1 MANLGTLNFSVQIKD
16 ETEKQLEKIRKD
28 ILKRLEVKISPEI
41 KVDVSSQVRQQLK
54 DPFSIKLQIEK
65 DSLERVRKQAQSVVD
80 SASPSGG
87 RKFSASDLRAT
98 RANVLIEEHEQKLAS
113 LREQTR
119 QKTANANAAEER
131 LNAARARTALM
142 NERLKVTQQQ
152 LNRMLDDSAKKGTTL
167 QGIFM
172 KLGGTVAF
180 GMLARQIVKVTGE
193 FEFMEEAIKSLVGS
207 EREGIELMGKL
218 REFARISPLEVKDV
232 TKAAQTLLGFNV
244 ELAKVPDMIQRIGDV
259 SMGNKDR
266 FNALT
271 LAFAQTTSAARLTG
285 EDLRQYVNAGFNP
298 LQVIAEKTGKSM
310 RELKDE
316 MSKGAISVE
325 MVEQAFIDAT
335 SAGGKFYKMSEK
347 QSQTINGQLAKLKD
361 SLDRAFDSIGRSN
374 KGVIMGAI
382 SSASALVENYE
393 KVIHILE
400 GLVATYGLY
409 RTAVFLATEAEKG
422 YTIAQTLSMQATIL
436 MEKSQ
441 KALNATMLTNP
452 YVLAAVALGGLVTV
466 LLASID
472 TTKEAEIANERYNET
487 VRKNSEE
494 VEKEKKH
501 IDDLLST
508 LSDETEAQGKRTAAY
523 NELISKYPEIFS
535 KYKTEKDLIDNL
547 TEARQ
552 RENAE
557 IEKKT
562 RLLAKQQYDDA
573 STRKKEL
580 NRLKWLQDNINISTH
595 GKRPTEEQAE
605 YLRLYRKYEKE
616 IKQTQTWYG
625 SVSAAIDKLSG
636 VADKEYNINLGER
649 RKQQITDF
657 TNAIKNLTP
666 DQAKAQAKRYND
678 LIRQANT
685 NGKKWIGFGGDYVP
699 ISIDDAKKVAKQL
712 EEQASKETHTLKEW
726 AEQTA
731 KNTDEAR
738 KAAKGVFDDT
748 KQYTKEQAQKII
760 KDANA
765 TLAASEKERDSFRIS
780 DKEGDKESKRY
791 EKEQKQAEREAK
803 QLEEALE
810 KIVGIRTRAQIKAAK
825 AVKDLEFSTREAEIT
840 LTEDA
845 TERAIKQIEL
855 DKDRKLEAIAR
866 EYEELRQKR
875 IEEAKKLWD
884 AEPDNKGKNFY
895 LSDSYLSASSDER
908 YTETEKA
915 NRLAREK
922 AVNHESLQALEKVN
936 ADKMRIMY
944 EYLREYGT
952 VQMKRYA
959 IEKEYNENILKAT
972 DENQKAILEKQ
983 KEAAL
988 AEVNAQDIAL
998 GIDWGTAFS
1007 GIGNVLKDIAI
1018 ETLAEVERYMQTAE
1032 FKALSPESKKTY
1044 TDLVSKLRKEGSATS
1059 ASPFNFKIWGEIDK
1073 QVKSYQESVKRLRD
1087 AQKEHTQAVEELKK
1101 AEKAL
1106 ANATDEAAK
1115 DIAKDAVEA
1124 AKKKVEET
1132 GKRQVAAQQQKDSDQ
1147 QQLTDSTNRAVQG
1160 LQNFASY
1167 LGEINDGTLYGF
1179 ANGITK
1185 LITSLSKGSDGVGK
1199 ALGELGGKIGGII
1212 GAILQILDALGDD
1225 PAKFIDELLDR
1236 VIGAV
1241 DGIVDQIQSGE
1252 LIRTVIADIMQ
1263 LIMNLVTDS
1272 IEAAVNSVK
1281 NPFAIFGIG
1290 EYDSFLGGNEKE
1302 LEDQI
1307 SELSKANEKL
1317 AQAIESL
1324 SERISDQ
1331 DSTNAESEEAF
1342 RNALAAEKE
1351 WRQNQQKA
1359 IDARAREWTNTGYGF
1374 LGIGGKSSFNAKAPE
1389 ESWKGWEQFNKILKK
1404 YGYNSTVYSAGSM
1417 WNLSPEEM
1425 KLLRDFAPSAW
1436 AELFNTDGHKSPEDL
1451 VSEYIEH
1458 SGAIDELA
1466 EALNEKLTGYDWSGF
1481 RDTYKDL
1488 LADLDS
1494 TNADFAESLEK
1505 MLSNAILNSL
1515 INETY
1520 KERINKLYKMIADAA
1535 SDESE
1540 GGSVMTSSE
1549 LAEIRAANEA
1559 LSEDLLQAR
1568 KNLLDAGILKESS
1581 TQSGS
1586 SMASGIKGVT
1596 EQTADLFGG
1605 YMNGIRA
1612 DVSVNRAFLSEHLP
1626 AIENLI
1632 TRQTTLAEAQVSH
1645 LANIA
1650 QYTKR
1655 TADNTEAISTLA
1667 ADQGRIYEILHRI
1680 ETGATKV
1687 KMA

>member
-1 MANLGTLNFSVQIKD
+1 MPNLGTLYFSAQIQN
-16 ETEKQLEKIRKD
+16 ETDKQLEKIRKD
-28 ILKRLEVKISPEI
+28 ILKKLEVTIKPDI
-41 KVDVSSQVRQQLK
+41 KVDLSAQVRQQLK
-54 DPFSIKLQIEK
+54 EPFDIKLQVDK
-65 DSLERVRKQAQSVVD
+65 DSLERLRRETQSIID

-172 KLGGTVAF
+172 RLGGTVAL
-180 GMLARQIVKVTGE
+180 GMLARQIVSVTGE
-193 FEFMEEAIKSLVGS
+193 FEFMEQAIKSLVGS
-207 EREGIELMGKL
+207 EREGVELMGKL
-218 REFARISPLEVKDV
+218 REFARISPLEVRDV

-361 SLDRAFDSIGRSN
+361 SLDRAFDSIGRNN
-374 KGVIMGAI
+374 KGIITGAI

-400 GLVATYGLY
+400 GLVTTYGLY

-441 KALNATMLTNP
+441 KALNATMLANP

-487 VRKNSEE
+487 VRKNGEE

-508 LSDETEAQGKRTAAY
+508 LSDETEAQSKRTAAY

-765 TLAASEKERDSFRIS
+765 TLAASEKERDSFKIS

-895 LSDSYLSASSDER
+895 LSDSYLSASSDDR

-922 AVNHESLQALEKVN
+922 AAKKEAERAAYAALEAQRK
-936 ADKMRIMY
+936 AMY
-944 EYLREYGT
+944 EYIRNYGSMQQQRE
-952 VQMKRYA
+952 A
-959 IEKEYNENILKAT
+959 INAEYNERIAKSTDNLSKARLTAERDRLLSESQLK
-972 DENQKAILEKQ
+972 EIEGAINWQ
-983 KEAAL
+983 
-988 AEVNAQDIAL
+988 EV
-998 GIDWGTAFS
+998 FS
-1007 GIGNVLKDIAI
+1007 NIGNH
-1018 ETLAEVERYMQTAE
+1018 
-1032 FKALSPESKKTY
+1032 
-1044 TDLVSKLRKEGSATS
+1044 
-1059 ASPFNFKIWGEIDK
+1059 
-1073 QVKSYQESVKRLRD
+1073 SVKYLN
-1087 AQKEHTQAVEELKK
+1087 AIKQQLKK
-1101 AEKAL
+1101 AL
-1106 ANATDEAAK
+1106 DAK
-1115 DIAKDAVEA
+1115 DITAENAKVITDRILQIENAIAGKMGIWQSALPGLRERKRLTEEVASAEKEWLSA
-1124 AKKKVEET
+1124 IERQAQAIDNVLNTKKQIKAELDKSGIKNQFGERMEIDLSEISEEN
-1132 GKRQVAAQQQKDSDQ
+1132 KERLLS
-1147 QQLTDSTNRAVQG
+1147 
-1160 LQNFASY
+1160 
-1167 LGEINDGTLYGF
+1167 
-1179 ANGITK
+1179 
-1185 LITSLSKGSDGVGK
+1185 SLDKGSDVYNALLELFRKLAADTAAEGGASDLVVKRRSALDMQWDKLKGMNSLTDLFSWASGNPLEVIQGINDNAQSLAKMIDNFGVG
-1199 ALGELGGKIGGII
+1199 ETDFGIAVHNFADGCQSFTNI
-1212 GAILQILDALGDD
+1212 ISDLSSGNV
-1225 PAKFIDELLDR
+1225 F
-1236 VIGAV
+1236 GAV
-1241 DGIVDQIQSGE
+1241 NDLFSGVASWSQIFY
-1252 LIRTVIADIMQ
+1252 A
-1263 LIMNLVTDS
+1263 
-1272 IEAAVNSVK
+1272 
-1281 NPFAIFGIG
+1281 
-1290 EYDSFLGGNEKE
+1290 GGNESEMEE
-1302 LEDQI
+1302 LI
-1307 SELSKANEKL
+1307 SDLSKSNDRL
-1317 AQAIESL
+1317 AEAIDSL
-1324 SERISDQ
+1324 SDRIKDM
-1331 DSTNAESEEAF
+1331 DSTNAESEEAY
-1342 RNALAAEKE
+1342 REALAAEKE
-1351 WRQNQQKA
+1351 WRENQQKA

-1374 LGIGGKSSFNAKAPE
+1374 LSLGGKSSFNAKAPE
-1389 ESWKGWEQFNKILKK
+1389 ASWEGWEQFNKILKK

-1436 AELFNTDGHKSPEDL
+1436 AELFNTDGHKNPEDL

-1494 TNADFAESLEK
+1494 TNEDFAESLEK

-1596 EQTADLFGG
+1596 EQTADLLGG

-1612 DVSVNRAFLSEHLP
+1612 DVSVNRTFLSKHLP